1 MESTTNAMEATEAS
15 APRIKLQQPP
25 VFKGERQGLKVK
37 VWLYQVEKYLEL
49 SDILPGNQAFAVNY
63 AATLLQ
69 GQAAIWW
76 YTVVQRN
83 AVPTTWPE
91 LREAIIKEFIP
102 FDSTISARESLDRL
116 YQTSTVEDYINQF
129 RNLCLT
135 IPDLSQGDML
145 HRFIH
150 GLKTQT
156 QMQVKVQ
163 RPQTNEEAYHIA
175 LAVDT
180 AFKSTEFFQQSFMS
194 GFGQGS
200 NVPTPM
206 EIGTLR
212 RRRPSVFKQK
222 KRWTVARN
230 GRPITC
236 FKCGKKGHYASA
248 HQDEKQ
254 RQQPVKKINQVSAQ
268 DEYLKA
274 EAQ

>member
-1 MESTTNAMEATEAS
+1 METEEAS
-15 APRIKLQQPP
+15 IPRIKLQQPP

-37 VWLYQVEKYLEL
+37 VWLYQVEKYLGL
-49 SDILPGNQAFAVNY
+49 SNILPANQTFAVNY
-63 AATLLQ
+63 ASTLLQ

-83 AVPTTWPE
+83 AIPTTWPE
-91 LREAIIKEFIP
+91 LKGAVIKEFIP
-102 FDSTISARESLDRL
+102 FDSTMSARESLDRL
-116 YQTSTVEDYINQF
+116 YQTSTVEQYINEF

-163 RPQTNEEAYHIA
+163 RPQTAEGAYHIA

-180 AFKSTEFFQQSFMS
+180 AFTHTSFFTPSNP
-194 GFGQGS
+194 GTFGQGS
-200 NVPTPM
+200 IIPAPM
-206 EIGTLR
+206 EIGSIR
-212 RRRPSVFKQK
+212 RKNRPPFK
-222 KRWTVARN
+222 KRKRTDFMLARN
-230 GRPITC
+230 GRPVTC

-248 HQDEKQ
+248 HHEEKKDLTSV
-254 RQQPVKKINQVSAQ
+254 RKIHQISANT
-268 DEYLKA
+268 EPLKD